1 MINKPYLNSWKE
13 ISEHVGR
20 SVRTV
25 QRWERQFGFP
35 VHRPAGKQRS
45 AVVAL
50 PAEIDTWIKKM
61 PVLFTCDPIEQIG
74 GRWSMIQSTQPRKD
88 SLLCIDDYEEGLVLR
103 KAFLEAMGYHVL
115 ASSDGKTGV
124 ELFQRNK
131 IDLVVL
137 DYKMEIMD
145 GEAVAR
151 LLRQRK
157 PRVPILMLSG
167 EVREIPHHVAHLVDD
182 FVHKSEPTD
191 VLLHRIQRLL
201 RKGTRALPPPKP
213 MAQAP
218 RPFSM
223 GPARTRTHS

>member
-1 MINKPYLNSWKE
+1 MINKLYLNSWKE

-35 VHRPAGKQRS
+35 VHRPAGKPRS

-61 PVLFTCDPIEQIG
+61 PVLFTCDHIERTG
-74 GRWSMIQSTQPRKD
+74 GRRSIQSTQVQKD
-88 SLLCIDDYEEGLVLR
+88 FLLCIDDYAEGLALR
-103 KAFLEAMGYHVL
+103 KAFLEAVGYHVL
-115 ASSDGKTGV
+115 ASTDGKAGL
-124 ELFQRNK
+124 ELFLQNNV
-131 IDLVVL
+131 DLVLL

-167 EVREIPHHVAHLVDD
+167 EVHEIPRRVVHLIDD
-182 FVHKSEPTD
+182 FVHKSEPTG
-191 VLLHRIQRLL
+191 VLLSRIQQLL
-201 RKGTRALPPPKP
+201 HKSTESLPPPKP
-213 MAQAP
+213 MAQA
-218 RPFSM
+218 RQQFSM
-223 GPARTRTHS
+223 GPVRARTNP